1 MERRKLGTTGLETS
15 CLGLGC
21 MGMTHGYVRPEEVDE
36 TEAIATIHRALD
48 RGLTLLDT
56 AEAYGPFTNEVLVGK
71 AIQGRREQ
79 VVLATKFGIRGGL
92 NGTPENCRAV
102 AEASLKRLRVDVIDL
117 YYLHRRDPAVPIED
131 TVGAMKELVDAGKVR
146 YLGLSEVGPD
156 TLRRAHAVHPI
167 AALQSEYS
175 LFERGLEAEI
185 LPVLRE
191 LGIGLVPFSP
201 LGRGFLA
208 GAFQAAG
215 ELAATDFRQ
224 SIPRLQAANAE
235 RNAALLA
242 VIEAVAANYGA
253 TPAQVALA
261 WVLAQ
266 GRDVVPIP
274 GTRHR
279 RRLDEN
285 LDAAG
290 LKLGAEDLAVLEP
303 LAAQVAGERYLP
315 AMMAQV
321 ER

>member
-1 MERRKLGTTGLETS
+1 MGHHGRQIAFPGHLGRQGFQ
-15 CLGLGC
+15 
-21 MGMTHGYVRPEEVDE
+21 HGQIVGVDSRPEH
-36 TEAIATIHRALD
+36 I
-48 RGLTLLDT
+48 
-56 AEAYGPFTNEVLVGK
+56 
-71 AIQGRREQ
+71 
-79 VVLATKFGIRGGL
+79 
-92 NGTPENCRAV
+92 RAV
-102 AEASLKRLRVDVIDL
+102 AEASLRRLRTDHIDL
-117 YYLHRRDPAVPIED
+117 LYQHRVDPAVPIEA
-131 TVGAMKELVDAGKVR
+131 VAGAVAELIGAGKVR
-146 YLGLSEVGPD
+146 FFGLSEAGP
-156 TLRRAHAVHPI
+156 TTIRRAHAVHPVT
-167 AALQSEYS
+167 ALQSEYS
-175 LFERGLEAEI
+175 LFERGIEAEI

-266 GRDVVPIP
+266 GPNVVPIP

-279 RRLDEN
+279 RCLDEN
-285 LDAAG
+285 LDAAA